1 MGYLLKSARG
11 GLRGVI
17 RTSDGG
23 GAQVGQ
29 PYTPS
34 YSSAPNLAISTDPQ
48 ADVAAYISDLIM
60 QQKAQY
66 TTADGKYGYGYTDE
80 DVMEQVMPKIR
91 DLVASGK
98 FPAHMVNKA
107 LASEALIDSDVLSN
121 PKYQI
126 QGAQTGGAAG
136 KKGMPG
142 APKVSGSTGGRQ
154 PMTSPT
160 PTDTMHYSPKKKLA
174 EQSGSYVDTT
184 TGKRVGTQE
193 RFAPSTIVHP
203 AGVKPQKGTGTY
215 VRDPETGEL
224 YTTRDYKAIQAQ
236 RQSREVKSNPSG
248 VPANPNEKVVAPST
262 PVAPNTTPAT
272 TPATPA
278 TPTATVESPAPT
290 TTTTTTPANP
300 TGKVDP
306 PAPGTVTP
314 NPASAPT
321 ATTTPANPTEKVD
334 PPAPVAPNADP
345 VAAPG
350 QGANAQPGAPKKVS
364 RREQYEADGWT
375 MDTSNTYGK
384 NWMYKDTVGADG
396 KTMRTYVSPRMRRAG
411 RGGIQVEAPSTPQTN
426 PRGQRTI
433 AANPRGQQPAAGR
446 R

>member
-1 MGYLLKSARG
+1 MYYKS
-11 GLRGVI
+11 
-17 RTSDGG
+17 
-23 GAQVGQ
+23 
-29 PYTPS
+29 
-34 YSSAPNLAISTDPQ
+34 
-48 ADVAAYISDLIM
+48 
-60 QQKAQY
+60 QY
-66 TTADGKYGYGYTDE
+66 TTADGKYGWGYTDE
-80 DVMEQVMPKIR
+80 DVMDKVMPEIQK
-91 DLVASGK
+91 LVASGK

-160 PTDTMHYSPKKKLA
+160 PTYTMHYSPKNKLA

-203 AGVKPQKGTGTY
+203 AGVKPKAGTGTY

-236 RQSREVKSNPSG
+236 RQSREAKSNPSG
-248 VPANPNEKVVAPST
+248 VPANPTGKVVAPST
-262 PVAPNTTPAT
+262 PVAPNAAPTT

-278 TPTATVESPAPT
+278 NPTGKVEPSTPVDPNAAPADPTAKVDPPAPT
-290 TTTTTTPANP
+290 ATTTTTPANP
-300 TGKVDP
+300 NEKVAP

-321 ATTTPANPTEKVD
+321 TTTTPANPTAKVD
-334 PPAPVAPNADP
+334 PPAPVAPNTATTLAP
-345 VAAPG
+345 GAAPG
-350 QGANAQPGAPKKVS
+350 QGADAQPGAPKKVS
-364 RREQYEADGWT
+364 RRQQYIDDGWT

-433 AANPRGQQPAAGR
+433 AANPRGQQPAARGR
-446 R
+446 